1 MTAEAVDE
9 HLRRFEGAQAAALR
23 RTRAAI
29 RSALPGAEEV
39 ISYAMPTFKIGG
51 VAIVGY
57 DGFAQHNS
65 LFPYSSGVVALVA
78 EQLPDA
84 TTTKGSIHFPR
95 DEPFP
100 RVLLRRILRMRIDEV
115 NAGYP
120 KKSGQFLQF
129 YDNGRLKSR
138 GRMKAGQMH
147 GGWEWCRRD
156 GSLMRTGSFRDGD
169 RTGEWV
175 AYGRDDQL
183 VRTTMFGR

>member
-1 MTAEAVDE
+1 MDE
-9 HLRRFEGAQAAALR
+9 HLQRFEGGQAAALQ
-23 RTRAAI
+23 RTREAV

-39 ISYAMPTFKIGG
+39 ISYAMPTFKISG
-51 VAIVGY
+51 VAIIGY
-57 DGFAQHNS
+57 DGFAKHNS
-65 LFPYSSGVVALVA
+65 LFPYSSGVVAMVA

-100 RVLLRRILRMRIDEV
+100 TVLLRRILRMRIDEV

-129 YDNGRLKSR
+129 YDNGRLKNR

-147 GGWEWCRRD
+147 GDWEWFRRD
-156 GSLMRTGSFRDGD
+156 GSLMRTGSFRNGD
-169 RTGEWV
+169 RTGRWV
-175 AYGRDDQL
+175 TYDRDGRL
-183 VRTTMFGR
+183 VRTVEVGR